1 MEQVIRAKIPI
12 RIKNVMNPRGSGTV
26 IDPETIIEKNGPNF
40 GRPKGPTAITIK
52 RNILVLNVHSNKRSL
67 SHGFFAKIFSVLN
80 HWRLSVDLISTSE
93 VHVTMAIH
101 SEAAWYGGGGQDEL
115 ELVNHDLKEAINE
128 LCQYGTVDIIP
139 DMAILSLVGT
149 RMKRMVGIA
158 GRMFSTL
165 GEHNVNIEMIS
176 QGKRTWPP
184 PSLERCH
191 VLGTSSDA

>member
-12 RIKNVMNPRGSGTV
+12 RIKNVMNPRGHGTV
-26 IDPETIIEKNGPNF
+26 IDPETTIDKNGPDSR
-40 GRPKGPTAITIK
+40 RPKRPTAITIK

-67 SHGFFAKIFSVLN
+67 SHGFFAKIFSVLD
-80 HWRLSVDLISTSE
+80 HRRLSVDMISTSE
-93 VHVTMAIH
+93 VHVSMAIH

-115 ELVNHDLKEAINE
+115 ELVNQDLKHAIDE
-128 LCQYGTVDIIP
+128 LEQYGRVDIIK

-149 RMKRMVGIA
+149 QMKRMIGIA

-176 QGKRTWPP
+176 QGEQKHL
-184 PSLERCH
+184 SL
-191 VLGTSSDA
+191 A